1 MAGEAPLGLKMIF
14 LEDCQVVP
22 DNSVGQTPFHKWRW
36 EKKKRLKTNDS
47 HTRVIP
53 RENQWTS
60 RRNDLTHLNTSW
72 LLNGNVGIQSES
84 VYI

>member
-36 EKKKRLKTNDS
+36 EKKKEIKNKRQPHKS
-47 HTRVIP
+47 HPQGKPVS
-53 RENQWTS
+53 Q
-60 RRNDLTHLNTSW
+60 
-72 LLNGNVGIQSES
+72 
-84 VYI
+84 